1 MVGIVN
7 QQRRP
12 FRINLTEFENS
23 SPGFGE
29 FLYEPDWLNM
39 EDAERAVTFFYHL
52 ALCALNTSLVSGAM
66 AERCPFHSSS
76 LFNSYHLFCRV
87 NFKTF
92 LVYSLFNVIIYA
104 IPASWLFSQDGWLK
118 QLGGIDYGCGVVQTS
133 SFLEQFF
140 SFTYFLRW
148 CILWEA
154 FLPWWSRPT

>member
-39 EDAERAVTFFYHL
+39 EDAERAVTFVYHL

-66 AERCPFHSSS
+66 AERW
-76 LFNSYHLFCRV
+76 LLAV
-87 NFKTF
+87 
-92 LVYSLFNVIIYA
+92 LL
-104 IPASWLFSQDGWLK
+104 IPLNISN
-118 QLGGIDYGCGVVQTS
+118 
-133 SFLEQFF
+133 
-140 SFTYFLRW
+140 
-148 CILWEA
+148 
-154 FLPWWSRPT
+154 LPG